1 MICIKCPKENA
12 GKITEDHRKRL
23 KAIKRDILALDPT
36 LERYHNEFRRAVL
49 ILAAGLIA
57 GPSVERL
64 VELTSYSP
72 LFVQQVHN
80 NMRAVGLWTDEKIV
94 APWLNED
101 DTYNATGLWIH
112 ALVAQGKLTARE
124 HKKRGWIYKAM

>member
-1 MICIKCPKENA
+1 MICIKCPKENVCE
-12 GKITEDHRKRL
+12 ITKNHRKTL
-23 KAIKRDILALDPT
+23 KAIERDILALDPVI
-36 LERYHNEFRRAVL
+36 ERHHNEFRRAVL
-49 ILAAGLIA
+49 IIAAGLIT

-80 NMRAVGLWTDEKIV
+80 NMRAVGLWTDEQIV

-101 DTYNATGLWIH
+101 DTYNATSLWIH
-112 ALVAQGKLTARE
+112 ASVAQGKVTARE
-124 HKKRGWIYKAM
+124 YKSGWIYRAM